1 MWFALNVRLKLT
13 RNIYI
18 MPSNYELIPGLSGY
32 DWIKLNLEL
41 GTPCVTSTAG
51 YPASS
56 TIVKYIQKLIN
67 KLFKSVICKRY
78 PIP

>member
-1 MWFALNVRLKLT
+1 MVCLERTFKINKKY
-13 RNIYI
+13 IY
-18 MPSNYELIPGLSGY
+18 NAVYELIPGLSGY

-51 YPASS
+51 YPPPASS